1 MHTRKF
7 LEQIGAL
14 SCLGAAK
21 PIPALRSDR
30 RVGGGALFSEET
42 NVTRDH
48 TSHYPDPHSDR
59 CASDLAV
66 QLGMGILSVRRT
78 GTDPGDRYHP
88 AFAGTNIGR
97 ACGHERATDSED
109 YDRST

>member
-21 PIPALRSDR
+21 PIPALRGDR

-42 NVTRDH
+42 NVIRNH
-48 TSHYPDPHSDR
+48 TAHYPDPHSDR

-66 QLGMGILSVRRT
+66 KRWMGILSGRRT
-78 GTDPGDRYHP
+78 GTDSRERHHP
-88 AFAGTNIGR
+88 AFAGTYIGR
-97 ACGHERATDSED
+97 ACGNES
-109 YDRST
+109 